1 MENVRI
7 GLQRATGTSLHFWR
21 SERSLNQ
28 LNDKAMRRAFQDGMD
43 TGRFDEFER
52 MSRLQAEVMG
62 INSRS
67 DTNIFTV
74 LQQNNTQVNQIE
86 NNDIL
91 KSSMVTPEVRQMTHE
106 NNILRTGLP
115 LRHDSRPELIGHD
128 SKANMKAN
136 GPVPK
141 TAMPIGHMRFAGAKK
156 A

>member
-1 MENVRI
+1 MQS
-7 GLQRATGTSLHFWR
+7 GQMLQFQMQKPDMLH
-21 SERSLNQ
+21 S
-28 LNDKAMRRAFQDGMD
+28 AMKP
-43 TGRFDEFER
+43 
-52 MSRLQAEVMG
+52 
-62 INSRS
+62 
-67 DTNIFTV
+67 
-74 LQQNNTQVNQIE
+74 QVNQIE